1 MKLRVARLLSVIV
14 LCAVMALVGC
24 MPTTPPSLS
33 RHENIIPPTRTLV
46 NSDGQTVEHNW
57 LELPD
62 ISGKSEAQ
70 KFVTH
75 YTTIGGKRV
84 RNYSMLFDTEHRVAL
99 WVAYPLHQCYLG
111 TTARTNAWD
120 WDPKFSESVQPQVAY
135 GSFGN
140 PYQRGHQIPSADRL
154 VSYEANAQ
162 TFYVTNQTA
171 QNGTLNGNMWADLE
185 GWVRTKICKDTL
197 YVVTGCVVPPTGGER
212 RCGATVPQAY
222 FKALLRTQNGSWGV
236 YASDDNATC
245 IAFWVENK
253 SNTSQVSSKQAMS
266 VADLEDRLGYEL
278 FPAISR
284 RIKEQFTPSRWALK

>member
-14 LCAVMALVGC
+14 LCAVMALEGC

-62 ISGKSEAQ
+62 ISGKSESQ

-162 TFYVTNQTA
+162 TFYVTNSVPQI
-171 QNGTLNGNMWADLE
+171 QDGFNGGIWNSLE
-185 GWVRTKICKDTL
+185 GALQSIAASEKI
-197 YVVTGCVVPPTGGER
+197 YIVTGPVYGENRYGSIGESRVMVPD
-212 RCGATVPQAY
+212 AF
-222 FKALLRTQNGSWGV
+222 FKAVMVRDGNRWQS
-236 YASDDNATC
+236 
-245 IAFWVENK
+245 IAFVMQNRAY
-253 SNTSQVSSKQAMS
+253 NDNMQNCAMS
-266 VADLEDRLGYEL
+266 VDELEDLTG
-278 FPAISR
+278 FDFFA
-284 RIKEQFTPSRWALK
+284 ALDDAEEAGTEKSYKLSFWKL